1 MRKLIFVVLC
11 VFLKMTPVLGRG
23 DIKGIQIDSRDRLI
37 VVFIDGTQV
46 CPPTNNCFVANLHP
60 GNYRVEVYE
69 SSPRYGFN
77 TPVYSQMLF
86 YVGNKIERIELDD
99 RKGSHNHG
107 NSSQDAYPVM
117 SDSDFDRFY
126 DSLVSKTF
134 DSEKRELIDLILATN
149 YFTSSQVKRICKLYT
164 FDSEKLPLMK
174 RFYPRVVD
182 KVNFYDVLDILDFPG
197 SKSEMKDIMKNS
209 ITK

>member
-11 VFLKMTPVLGRG
+11 VFLKMSPALGVG
-23 DIKGIQIDSRDRLI
+23 NLKGIQIDGRGRLI

-69 SSPRYGFN
+69 SSARYGFGN
-77 TPVYSQMLF
+77 PVYSQNLF
-86 YVGNKIERIELDD
+86 YTGNKIERIELDD
-99 RKGSHNHG
+99 KKGSHNHG
-107 NSSQDAYPVM
+107 NSFHGSYPVM
-117 SDSDFDRFY
+117 SDSDFNRFY

-134 DSEKRELIDLILATN
+134 DSEKRELIDLVLATN
-149 YFTSSQVKRICKLYT
+149 SFTSSQVERICKLYT

-174 RFYPRVVD
+174 RFYPKVVD
-182 KVNFYDVLDILDFPG
+182 KANFYSVLDILDFPG
-197 SKSEMKDIMKNS
+197 SKSEMRNMMKDG